1 MARRAPYYAVT
12 GSIYGWDAGG
22 YGLISAALLALLVWL
37 AYQHVPE
44 ARDAIRQLPALWES
58 VRSAIAAA
66 R

>member
-1 MARRAPYYAVT
+1 
-12 GSIYGWDAGG
+12 
-22 YGLISAALLALLVWL
+22 LISAALLALLVWL